1 MTKIIHV
8 WIRTETDG
16 FEHKVFNSFREATE
30 TLTNEKIIAML
41 AEDMVID
48 FEVTYEQPSNPY
60 NKTIWWNRKNMAAAG
75 ELGGMTT
82 DEFLAQFDGLGEE

>member
-8 WIRTETDG
+8 WVRTENDG
-16 FEHKVFNSFREATE
+16 FEHKVYNSFVEAVTA
-30 TLTNEKIIAML
+30 LKGQDIISML

-60 NKTIWWNRKNMAAAG
+60 NKTIWWNRKNMATAG

>member
-30 TLTNEKIIAML
+30 ALTNENIIAML

-60 NKTIWWNRKNMAAAG
+60 NKTIWWNRKNMAVAG
-75 ELGGMTT
+75 ELGGMTV
-82 DEFLAQFDGLGEE
+82 DEFLENINTLEEE

>member
-8 WIRTETDG
+8 WVRTEDET
-16 FEHKVFNSFREATE
+16 FEHKVFSSFLEATQA
-30 TLTNEKIIAML
+30 LTNQKIIAMI
-41 AEDMVID
+41 AEDMVVD
-48 FEVTYEQPSNPY
+48 FEVTYEQPSKPY
-60 NKTIWWNRKNMAAAG
+60 NKTIWWNKKNMAVAG

>member
-8 WIRTETDG
+8 WVRTENDG
-16 FEHKVFNSFREATE
+16 FEHKVYNSFVEAVAA
-30 TLTNEKIIAML
+30 LKCHDIISML

-60 NKTIWWNRKNMAAAG
+60 NKTIWWNRKNMAVAN